1 MFFSFLFDRL
11 LVTKPLLVRGLNK
24 MEKILGNKYLH
35 VCVKIIGITIIICSV
50 ELLFINVMYGN
61 ALNVKGLNKKLG
73 SFGEYGAII
82 AASLWFLRHIWLF
95 LKNKNIQ
102 GFKKVKEIYLFA
114 KKFHVL
120 IGYAVIAVTITHGV
134 YFLIKGSRHILLIYS
149 GIFSL
154 LAIIVLGIVGFYL
167 QRINNKEKFVMY
179 KKVHQI
185 IVIIFGIGLF
195 IHLIV

>member
-24 MEKILGNKYLH
+24 MEKILRNKYLH

>member
-1 MFFSFLFDRL
+1 
-11 LVTKPLLVRGLNK
+11 
-24 MEKILGNKYLH
+24 MEKILRNKYLY

-50 ELLFINVMYGN
+50 ELLFINVMYVN

-102 GFKKVKEIYLFA
+102 GFKKVKEIYLFV

-179 KKVHQI
+179 KKVHQM